1 MPGYPNSHRSL
12 RPELGEGANPDEI
25 LSLIDQSVDHYSR
38 TSLVDGRS
46 NRYLIKGAPVSSGVA
61 VGQAVVVQSPEDL
74 QRIRPD
80 SILICS
86 RMAPVYSIAFPVVR
100 GIISERSGIMS
111 TAATVARENG
121 LPVVTR
127 VRSAR
132 RIISDGDLIKINGT
146 DGSVQIVSKHRPE
159 V

>member
-12 RPELGEGANPDEI
+12 RPQLGEGANPDEI
-25 LSLIDQSVDHYSR
+25 LSLIGQSVDRYGR

-46 NRYLIKGAPVSSGVA
+46 NRHLIKGAPVSSGVA

-80 SILICS
+80 SIPICS
-86 RMAPVYSIAFPVVR
+86 RMSPVYSITFQVVR
-100 GIISERSGIMS
+100 GIICERGGIMS
-111 TAATVARENG
+111 TTAMVARENG
-121 LPVVTR
+121 VPVVTG
-127 VRSAR
+127 VRSAQ
-132 RIISDGDLIKINGT
+132 RIISDGDLIKMNGS
-146 DGSVQIVSKHRPE
+146 DGSIQIVLRHCPE